1 MGFFDTPLRLISV
14 KQKENDLLWQDLSA
28 QEKYHA
34 EKRNDELNT
43 KGKRPGY
50 NDAMTE
56 AYTLSSFVQVIE
68 PDQVQAIILRNDD
81 GEQIE
86 IPIR

>member
-43 KGKRPGY
+43 KGKRPGSGCIY
-50 NDAMTE
+50 NPDAAADE
-56 AYTLSSFVQVIE
+56 RYVSRCDRHSDE
-68 PDQVQAIILRNDD
+68 
-81 GEQIE
+81 
-86 IPIR
+86 